1 MAAKQSG
8 RQNVAFNSS
17 ELVNDSKTHLLI
29 QQSAVIPSCS
39 VSSFQENPNDMI
51 YE

>member
-8 RQNVAFNSS
+8 CQNVAFNSS

-29 QQSAVIPSCS
+29 QQSAVIPSRS